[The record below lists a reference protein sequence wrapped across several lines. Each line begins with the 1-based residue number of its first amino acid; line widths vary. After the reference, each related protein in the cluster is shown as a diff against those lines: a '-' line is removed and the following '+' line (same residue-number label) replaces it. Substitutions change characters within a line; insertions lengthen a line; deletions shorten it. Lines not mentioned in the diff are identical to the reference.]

1 MSVKTT
7 SLGTSANTTQAI
19 NITGST
25 NATPI
30 VVTFTAGHGLV
41 DGKRIAI
48 AGVTGNTAANG
59 MWTLEFTGANT
70 ARLLGSVGNGTHG
83 GTVRVGVVNDATPLM
98 EGHSAAFM
106 LTGNHVGVV
115 DVEAY
120 ASYADFAA
128 GVDNDGAD
136 PPFALGTGVTNVAG
150 SGAAAAKSTITTA
163 ATNPGFTAELKLPKI
178 IRVVPTTAT
187 SGTLSAVL
195 IG

>member
-19 NITGST
+19 NITTTS

-30 VVTFTAGHGLV
+30 VATFTAGHGLV

-48 AGVTGNTAANG
+48 AGVTGNTGANG
-59 MWTLEFTGANT
+59 EWTLEFTGANT

-83 GTVRVGVVNDATPLM
+83 GTVRVGVINDATPLM
-98 EGHSAAFM
+98 QGHSAAFM

-115 DVEAY
+115 DVECY
-120 ASYADFAA
+120 ASFADFRD
-128 GVDNDGAD
+128 GSNDDGAVA
-136 PPFALGTGVTNVAG
+136 PFALGTGVTNSAG
-150 SGAAAAKSTITTA
+150 SNSTPAKSTITTA
-163 ATNPGFTAELKLPKI
+163 ATNPGFTAELNLPRI

>member
-1 MSVKTT
+1 MALKIT

-30 VVTFTAGHGLV
+30 VATFTAGHGLT
-41 DGKRIAI
+41 DGKRVAI

-59 MWTLEFTGANT
+59 IWTLQFTGANT

-98 EGHSAAFM
+98 KGHSAAFR

-115 DVEAY
+115 DLEVY
-120 ASYADFAA
+120 GSYADFAA
-128 GVDNDGAD
+128 GANTEGMTA
-136 PPFALGTGVTNVAG
+136 PIALGPGVTNSAG
-150 SGAAAAKSTITTA
+150 GVSTPAKSTITTA
-163 ATNPGFTAELKLPKI
+163 ATNPSFTAEVMLPLI
-178 IRVVPTTAT
+178 MRMVPTTAT
-187 SGTLSAVL
+187 SGTLSAV
-195 IG
+195 IEA